1 MKTTFNKSRIMKSA
15 WTMFKAGKSF
25 RRHVYTF
32 GECLKLAWADER
44 KKVERMNSLSRLRE
58 RMPVKASNPVNM
70 AYLSDTLMNY
80 YAYNTFNN
88 D

>member
-1 MKTTFNKSRIMKSA
+1 MATFNKSRIMKSA

-32 GECLKLAWADER
+32 GECLKLAWAEER
-44 KKVERMNSLSRLRE
+44 KKVEKMNSLSRLRE

>member
-1 MKTTFNKSRIMKSA
+1 MATFNKSRIMKSA

-58 RMPVKASNPVNM
+58 IMPIKASNPVNM

>member
-15 WTMFKAGKSF
+15 WAMFKAGKSF